1 LFDLEERYNQSKES
15 WEEYRKNLFDQ
26 LEEWKQQYINKCV
39 VLQGLEE
46 ENAQVTSKLEEKQSE
61 LELCQSMVK

>member
-26 LEEWKQQYINKCV
+26 LEEWMQQYINKCV